1 MMKGKNQ
8 WNLVCLKADPF
19 NLTPPTDR
27 ENIIWAGM
35 ENVKQHFNEIFEVA
49 ISSSA
54 TQIVLNRGPHGTGK
68 THALLYFSLERNL
81 PRLSTIG
88 GQIHSIRCRVP
99 NEIGKSDED
108 FYTALLDEFGM
119 TYVRKIVRDAVANLS
134 ETQAFQSLQK
144 VLGSEELA
152 RAFWLLG
159 TEDASDKHALL
170 RTYFLDGCTRT
181 ELRKIGIARNISK
194 AQDRFRVLACVL
206 QCLIGLDPT
215 RDPSQHSRVCLWI
228 DGMEDLLYFT
238 SAQFRTLTQGLRDMI
253 DRLPNFFTLFL
264 NITLSAPEEYE
275 DIELMLGRAVIDQ
288 ITDTIYFP
296 KLTVD
301 EGIQYVKDL
310 INDPQHRDR
319 DSLKDLPRTYP
330 FEEAALRMLLE
341 GMEMRT
347 PRDINIR
354 CRSAINYA
362 FRDNQFESGKGIID
376 PEYVMKIQKREIDRE
391 MD

>member
-1 MMKGKNQ
+1 MIKDKNQ
-8 WNLVCLKADPF
+8 WNLIYLKVDPF
-19 NLTPPTDR
+19 NLTPPTDS
-27 ENIIWAGM
+27 ENVIWASM
-35 ENVKQHFNEIFEVA
+35 DNVKQHFNEIFEVA

-54 TQIVLNRGPHGTGK
+54 TQIVLNRGPHGSGK
-68 THALLYFSLERNL
+68 THASLYFSLERNL
-81 PRLSTIG
+81 PHLSTIG

-99 NEIGKSDED
+99 NEVGKSDED

-119 TYVRKIVRDAVANLS
+119 TYVREIVRGAVASLP
-134 ETQAFQSLQK
+134 ETRALQYLQK
-144 VLGSEELA
+144 TLGSEELA

-194 AQDRFRVLACVL
+194 AQDRFRILACVL

-228 DGMEDLLYFT
+228 DEMEDLLYFT
-238 SAQFRTLTQGLRDMI
+238 SAQFRTLTQGLREMI

-275 DIELMLGRAVIDQ
+275 DIELMLGRAVIDR

-296 KLTVD
+296 ELTVD

-310 INDPQHRDR
+310 INNPQHRDQ
-319 DSLKDLPRTYP
+319 DLLKDLPQTYP

-341 GMEMRT
+341 GMEIRT

-362 FRDNQFESGKGIID
+362 FRDTEFETGKSIINSV
-376 PEYVMKIQKREIDRE
+376 YVRKIEQSELNREV
-391 MD
+391 